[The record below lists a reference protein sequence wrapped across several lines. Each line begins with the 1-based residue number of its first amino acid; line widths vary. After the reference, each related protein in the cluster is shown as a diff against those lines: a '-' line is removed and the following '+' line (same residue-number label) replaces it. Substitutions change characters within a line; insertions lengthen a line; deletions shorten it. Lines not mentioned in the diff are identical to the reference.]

1 MEYKYS
7 NTNMVEST
15 AEFEEEYDTEDFE

>member
-15 AEFEEEYDTEDFE
+15 AELEEEYDMEDFE